1 MHSDKMS
8 QNRMTHRLFLILVLL
23 TPWPVTTAFAE
34 TSSAEARQHFE
45 QGMRFLSLKETDKA
59 LAELRR
65 AIELDEEDYV
75 APHREF
81 QDHTREQDKR
91 RKPALI
97 AEYRRRVQD
106 HPDNPIFHYLLGRLL
121 DGTEAVKE
129 YERSVELDPNF
140 FWGHLGLAGAYR
152 NIPEKSEAELRLA
165 LALCPE
171 DGYAHAH
178 LALNLFRARMFDEA
192 IAEFEK
198 AKALGTD
205 DHTSHVVGT
214 LIGEVP
220 GIRKLNVIAFF
231 AYLVAVLLCTAF
243 LVGALK
249 GELRKSTLSRAELL
263 PLVLLLFSS
272 LWFYLLFIQSAREVT
287 SFSSS
292 WRGMGVVRFLI
303 MLCDAFWPAII
314 YHVYFR
320 SSSQKIH
327 LHPVYRHFLAY
338 FYAAALI
345 VTGIFSYALV
355 AFRSHRFELFE
366 SLLGWGMR
374 WFVGNFLFCAFLVV
388 VTFVRVNRAIRASQ
402 EEPEVRSSRRWHI
415 FMWAAWLL
423 VLWPVVIATVLGVIS
438 PTGYLRYFGL
448 LATLMPLALV
458 LVNLYYEARYVFVDL
473 LIKKSAVL
481 LVMGMMAV
489 FYYVYVVEP
498 FARSSG
504 WRSIGYPALLILV
517 PLVVASAFARGV
529 ETLLERYVFKRK
541 SSPAEF
547 LSGFSRA
554 IRYASDEQQ
563 LLEISKKYLSEM
575 FSTRNVFV
583 VFAEESDDA
592 RFPMPQVRRELQKT
606 TNGCVLRSDIQD
618 PETADCC
625 RQNSIEVIVPL
636 RIGEKISG
644 YIALGRRHYKEPY
657 MSEDLGLLHSL
668 ADQLEFALENLAL
681 EKKRRDQE
689 LKEKELKIL
698 ASRAEL
704 RALRAQINPHFLF
717 NALNTIASLIRKTPN
732 KAEETVEMLAD
743 VFRYTLAKSGTDI
756 IPLAEE
762 LNFLQ
767 AYLEIEKARFGSK
780 LQVEIKV
787 DPQAEQVKIPSMLL
801 QPLVENAI
809 KHGIAPKVEGGKVA
823 ISAACENN
831 LLKVEVADNGVGF
844 DCSNAQRLYRD
855 GVGMK
860 NVRDRLKT
868 LYGNEDGLQIQS
880 TPNVGTKILIAM
892 PVRAVEL

>member
-1 MHSDKMS
+1 MS
-8 QNRMTHRLFLILVLL
+8 QNRMRHRLCFLILVLL

-45 QGMRFLSLKETDKA
+45 QGMKFLNLKQADKA

-65 AIELDEEDYV
+65 AIELDDDYV

-171 DGYAHAH
+171 DGYAQAY

-198 AKALGTD
+198 AKALRID
-205 DHTSHVVGT
+205 DHTSDVVGT
-214 LIGEVP
+214 LVDEVP
-220 GIRKLNVIAFF
+220 SLRNLNVIPFF
-231 AYLVAVLLCTAF
+231 AYLVAALICTAF

-249 GELRKSTLSRAELL
+249 GELRKPALSQAELL
-263 PLVLLLFSS
+263 PLVLLLFSC

-287 SFSSS
+287 SSSSS
-292 WRGMGVVRFLI
+292 WRGLGVVGFLI
-303 MLCDAFWPAII
+303 SLCHAFWPAVI

-320 SSSQKIH
+320 SSSRKIH

-355 AFRSHRFELFE
+355 AFRSHRFELVE
-366 SLLGWGMR
+366 SLHGWGMR

-388 VTFVRVNRAIRASQ
+388 VTSVRVNRAIRASQ

-438 PTGYLRYFGL
+438 PTGYLRYFVL

-481 LVMGMMAV
+481 LVLGMMAV

-498 FARSSG
+498 FARNSG
-504 WRSIGYPALLILV
+504 WRTVGYPALLILV
-517 PLVVASAFARGV
+517 PLILASALAKGV
-529 ETLLERYVFKRK
+529 EKVVERYVFKRK
-541 SSPAEF
+541 SSPSEF

-554 IRYASDEQQ
+554 IRFASDEAQ
-563 LLEISKKYLSEM
+563 LLEISKNYLSEM
-575 FSTRNVFV
+575 FSTNNVIV
-583 VFAEESDDA
+583 SFAQETEEVC
-592 RFPMPQVRRELQKT
+592 FPIPQIKEELQKT
-606 TNGCVLRSDIQD
+606 RGCVLRNDIQSS
-618 PETADCC
+618 ETCDFCDKNA
-625 RQNSIEVIVPL
+625 SEVIVPL
-636 RIGEKISG
+636 RTCEEEIGG
-644 YIALGRRHYKEPY
+644 YIALGRRHHKEPY
-657 MSEDLGLLHSL
+657 LSEDLRLLNSL
-668 ADQLEFALENLAL
+668 ADQLEFALENMAL
-681 EKKRRDQE
+681 ERKRREQE

-717 NALNTIASLIRKTPN
+717 NTLNTIASLIRKTPN

-743 VFRYTLAKSGTDI
+743 VFRYTLAKSGTDV

-762 LNFLQ
+762 LDFLR
-767 AYLEIEKARFGSK
+767 AYLEIEKVRFGSK

-787 DPQAEQVKIPSMLL
+787 DPEAEQVKIPSMLL
-801 QPLVENAI
+801 QPLVENAV
-809 KHGIAPKVEGGKVA
+809 KHGIAPKVEGGKIVL
-823 ISAACENN
+823 SAACENGV
-831 LLKVEVADNGVGF
+831 LRLEVVDNGVGF
-844 DCSNAQRLYRD
+844 DSSNAQRLYRD

-860 NVRDRLKT
+860 NVRDRLKA
-868 LYGNEDGLQIQS
+868 LYGNDDCLQIQS
-880 TPNVGTKILIAM
+880 APNAGTKILIAM